1 MAIFYFLI
9 VGLVLGFIIGLF
21 YGRRAERH
29 DRLSQ
34 GYRGVCTHLANT
46 VHPC

>member
-21 YGRRAERH
+21 YGRRAALRAKRH
-29 DRLSQ
+29 Y
-34 GYRGVCTHLANT
+34 GPCTDLAST